1 MNCAIRAHSSI
12 LQNCLLLEG
21 KLSSGR
27 GERKDPLVLPV
38 FVNASNRRHILN
50 LNIRNVLTTSPRLK
64 KVRMF
69 GPRRQTGSHWLQ
81 LLPILWQPILAGVS
95 VFTELISFALKWTWI
110 TYIWRRIML
119 SDLYTADPYS
129 WVGRKGSLV
138 YTKCFCQLL
147 FISVGRLRFRD
158 GFSYGYSLH
167 QFLARCVCFLMRII
181 FLSQLRR
188 SVCYPLTA
196 LTYIHTEWVRLWYRS
211 PVYHRHLISRQERK
225 AMNVEERNTTVAREG
240 GNS

>member
-12 LQNCLLLEG
+12 LQNFLLLEG

-27 GERKDPLVLPV
+27 GERKDPLVSPV

-81 LLPILWQPILAGVS
+81 LLPILWQSIPAGVS

-110 TYIWRRIML
+110 TYVWRRIIKCSQISILQTRIPEWGGKAHWFIQNAFVSFCL
-119 SDLYTADPYS
+119 SR
-129 WVGRKGSLV
+129 WVVLDFATISHMGIACTSFWLVAFVSL
-138 YTKCFCQLL
+138 C
-147 FISVGRLRFRD
+147 
-158 GFSYGYSLH
+158 
-167 QFLARCVCFLMRII
+167 
-181 FLSQLRR
+181 
-188 SVCYPLTA
+188 
-196 LTYIHTEWVRLWYRS
+196 E
-211 PVYHRHLISRQERK
+211 
-225 AMNVEERNTTVAREG
+225 
-240 GNS
+240 